1 MHALFWLIDSALSL
15 FVWALIIGAIVS
27 LLIAFNV
34 LDTRNRAVWAIADFF
49 HRLTEPA
56 LRPIRRFL
64 PTLGGIDISPV
75 VLILLL
81 QAARILLAEIQFGLL
96 GSSLGR

>member
-1 MHALFWLIDSALSL
+1 MHALFWLIDTALSL

-56 LRPIRRFL
+56 LRPIRRFI
-64 PTLGGIDISPV
+64 PNLGGIDISPV
-75 VLILLL
+75 VLSS
-81 QAARILLAEIQFGLL
+81 AVAGGAHPARGNSVRPAW
-96 GSSLGR
+96 R

>member
-27 LLIAFNV
+27 LLISFNV

-64 PTLGGIDISPV
+64 PNLGGIDLSPV
-75 VLILLL
+75 ADS
-81 QAARILLAEIQFGLL
+81 AAAGGAHSAGGNSVRPTWQ
-96 GSSLGR
+96 

>member
-27 LLIAFNV
+27 VLISFNV
-34 LDTRNRAVWAIADFF
+34 LYTLNREVWAIADLF

-56 LRPIRRFL
+56 FRPIR
-64 PTLGGIDISPV
+64 
-75 VLILLL
+75 
-81 QAARILLAEIQFGLL
+81 
-96 GSSLGR
+96 

>member
-1 MHALFWLIDSALSL
+1 MHALFRLIDSALSL

-27 LLIAFNV
+27 LLISFNV

-56 LRPIRRFL
+56 LRPIRRFI
-64 PTLGGIDISPV
+64 PNLGGIDISPV

-81 QAARILLAEIQFGLL
+81 QAARILLAEIQYGLL
-96 GSSLGR
+96 GSSIVR

>member
-1 MHALFWLIDSALSL
+1 MHALFWLVDTALSL
-15 FVWALIIGAIVS
+15 FVWALIIGAVIS

-56 LRPIRRFL
+56 LRPIRRFI
-64 PTLGGIDISPV
+64 PNLGGIDISPV
-75 VLILLL
+75 ILILLL
-81 QAARILLAEIQFGLL
+81 QAGRILLAEIQFGLL
-96 GSSLGR
+96 GSSFGR

>member
-27 LLIAFNV
+27 LLISFNV

-64 PTLGGIDISPV
+64 PNLGGIEISPV

-81 QAARILLAEIQFGLL
+81 QAARILLAEIQYGLL
-96 GSSLGR
+96 GSSIVR